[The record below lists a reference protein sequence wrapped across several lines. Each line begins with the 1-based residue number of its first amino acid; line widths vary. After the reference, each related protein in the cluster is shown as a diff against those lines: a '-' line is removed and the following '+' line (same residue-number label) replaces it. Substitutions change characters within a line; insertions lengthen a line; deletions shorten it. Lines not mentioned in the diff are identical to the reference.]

1 MRTISL
7 LALLVTLPFTQIE
20 AQFIN
25 WQSKVHAK
33 VLADAPFGPT
43 ECIILMNEQA
53 DVSEAKAL
61 KTKIEKGNFV
71 YKKLTETALLT
82 QKNVVAILAKN
93 DINFTAFKVV
103 NAVACRLNWSTLQ
116 SIAAL
121 PEVAQILNN
130 PKVKGAETARPED
143 GEDPG
148 RSTEWGIQKINA
160 DDVWALSGNPKGQGV
175 VVGGQDTGY
184 KWEHEQIKLKYRGWN
199 NANSTSDHNYNW
211 HDAIHEIDPSHSGNN
226 PCGLDSKVP
235 CDDHDHGTHTMGT
248 MVGSI
253 PGDTIGVAPSAK
265 WIGCRNMERGL
276 GTPTTY
282 TECFDWFLAPTDT
295 LNQNA
300 DPSKAPDVINNS
312 WGCPAG
318 EGCTDT
324 GTYTLMKLSVNNLRA
339 AGVVVVV
346 SAGNDG
352 PACSTVNS
360 PASIFTNSFT
370 VGATN
375 NADAIA
381 SFSSRGPATQ
391 YGNVIKPNVSA
402 PGVSV
407 RSCIRSGYA
416 TWNGTSMA
424 GPHVAGS
431 VALLISAKPSI
442 QGNVDYI
449 EDIFEQSAVDL
460 TSTQTCGG
468 VSGSNIPNNTF
479 GHGRIDVLAAVN
491 QSLPVKLI
499 NFYGLKEKNQNHLYW
514 TTGLEVNA
522 GKFVVERSLDG
533 FAFEKVG
540 EVKAYG
546 FSVGEI
552 NYEFIDPISK
562 NGSYY
567 YRLRQVDQDGFE
579 ELSRIVILSRTDL
592 SNLQIG
598 PNPTNGHLRIALNV
612 ENASENELKIYNLS
626 GQLISE
632 FPLNLLQGFNDFTLD
647 LDNLSSGIYRL
658 ILNGSSGIVLNEK
671 IVVCH

>member
-1 MRTISL
+1 MRIFYFL
-7 LALLVTLPFTQIE
+7 IFLATLPFTTLQ
-20 AQFIN
+20 AQFID
-25 WQSKVHAK
+25 WQSKVHPK
-33 VLADAPFGPT
+33 VLEAAPFGPT

-61 KTKIEKGNFV
+61 RTKIEKGNFV
-71 YKKLTETALLT
+71 YKKLAETALHS
-82 QKNVVAILAKN
+82 QKNVVAILSQN
-93 DINFTAFKVV
+93 RVNFMAFKVV
-103 NAVACRLNWSTLQ
+103 NAVACKLDWNTLQ
-116 SIAAL
+116 AIAAL
-121 PEVAQILNN
+121 PEVAQILHN
-130 PKVKGAETARPED
+130 PKVKVEDDVRLED

-148 RSTEWGIQKINA
+148 RSTEWGLKKINA
-160 DDVWALSGNPKGQGV
+160 DDVWVLSGNPKGQGV

-184 KWEHEQIKLKYRGWN
+184 KWDHEQIKLKYRGWN
-199 NANSTSDHNYNW
+199 NTNSTSNHNYNW
-211 HDAIHEIDPSHSGNN
+211 HDAIHQIDVHNSGNN
-226 PCGLDSKVP
+226 PCGLSITVP
-235 CDDHDHGTHTMGT
+235 CDDDEHGTHTMGT
-248 MVGSI
+248 MVGGI

-265 WIGCRNMERGL
+265 WIGCRNMERGW

-312 WGCPAG
+312 WGCPSG

-324 GTYTLMKLSVNNLRA
+324 GTYTLMKLAVNNLKA

-346 SAGNDG
+346 SAGNSGD
-352 PACSTVNS
+352 ACSSVNT
-360 PASIFTNSFT
+360 AAAIFTNSFT
-370 VGATN
+370 VGATASN
-375 NADAIA
+375 DGIA
-381 SFSSRGPATQ
+381 SWSSRGPALQ

-407 RSCIRSGYA
+407 RSCVPTGYKSLS
-416 TWNGTSMA
+416 GTSMA

-449 EDIFEQSAVDL
+449 EDILEQSAVDL
-460 TSTQTCGG
+460 TSSENCGG

-479 GHGRIDVLAAVN
+479 GHGRIDILAAVN
-491 QSLPVKLI
+491 QSLPIKLI
-499 NFYGLKEKNQNHLYW
+499 NFYGLKEKSQNHLYW

-522 GKFVVERSLDG
+522 GKFVIERAIDNNI
-533 FAFEKVG
+533 FEKVG

-552 NYEFIDPISK
+552 NYEFVDPIRQ

-567 YRLRQVDQDGFE
+567 YRLRQVDLDGFE
-579 ELSRIVILSRTDL
+579 ELSRIVILSRNDL
-592 SNLQIG
+592 ANLQIG
-598 PNPTNGHLRIALNV
+598 PNPTSGNLRVAINV
-612 ENASENELKIYNLS
+612 ESASDNDLKIYNMS

-632 FPLNLLQGFNDFTLD
+632 YPLNLLKGFNDFTLD
-647 LDNLSSGIYRL
+647 LQGLATGVYRL
-658 ILNGSSGIVLNEK
+658 ILAGSNGLILNEK
-671 IVVCH
+671 IVISR